1 MKKLIAYDLDGTLV
15 DTREDIILAANHMLT
30 SLGHSP
36 ISGEAIK
43 SYVGRGLHDLVKSCL
58 RATDEKEVEKGA
70 KVYRRYYGE
79 HMMDH
84 TCLYPG
90 AKETLEHFK
99 NRRQMVVT
107 NKPSPFS
114 EQMLEKLGVAGYLS
128 VILTGSSDHPPKPD
142 PTGLLRV
149 LEREKIAPEDA
160 LLVGD
165 SEVDL
170 ETGRRAGMETVLIA
184 HGFVSRDALESRKPE
199 WLVGNFEEFLA
210 LAREQS
216 W

>member
-15 DTREDIILAANHMLT
+15 DTREDIILAANHMMAAMGRGPLA
-30 SLGHSP
+30 
-36 ISGEAIK
+36 GETVK
-43 SYVGRGLHDLVKSCL
+43 SYVGRGLHDLIKSCL
-58 RATDEKEVEKGA
+58 KTADEKDVEKGA
-70 KVYRRYYGE
+70 KIYRRYYGE

-90 AKETLEHFK
+90 AKETLEYFK
-99 NRRQMVVT
+99 SRRQMVIT

-114 EQMLEKLGVAGYLS
+114 EDMLEKLGVAEYLS

-149 LEREKIAPEDA
+149 LHKENVAPADA

-170 ETGRRAGMETVLIA
+170 ETGRRAGIETVLIT
-184 HGFVSRDALESRKPE
+184 HGFVSRDALEFHNPR
-199 WLVGNFEEFLA
+199 WLVATFEEFLA
-210 LAREQS
+210 LARAQS